1 MTVGAGAHYCK
12 RNLRQHSLNGCIDK
26 GFQDLI
32 ANKTKLEGVFLIEN
46 NVLEDDRGFFLENY
60 KASVLNK
67 RLREPHRFAQS
78 NHSRSQANTLRGF
91 RKEPWNK
98 LIYVVHG
105 TALCVVVDTRP
116 DSETFGQSETFLMG
130 DSPGKR
136 NRLYVPTGVSNAF
149 YCLTE
154 VDYFNDVSGEFEPS
168 GRFGFR
174 WNDPDVA
181 VEWPCEDPVLSDT
194 DKAQPFLR
202 DLFPEHP
209 FFEEAT
215 NTVS

>member
-1 MTVGAGAHYCK
+1 MIASNT
-12 RNLRQHSLNGCIDK
+12 SID
-26 GFQDLI
+26 
-32 ANKTKLEGVFLIEN
+32 GVLLIEN
-46 NVLEDDRGFFLENY
+46 NVIEDDRGFFLENY
-60 KASVLNK
+60 KASVLDK
-67 RLREPHRFAQS
+67 RLNEPHKFAQS
-78 NHSRSQANTLRGF
+78 NHSRSQPNTLRGF

-105 TALCVVVDTRP
+105 TALCAVVDTRP
-116 DSETFGQSETFLMG
+116 DSETFGKSQTFLMG
-130 DSPGKR
+130 DPPGKR

-149 YCLTE
+149 YCVTE
-154 VDYFNDVSGEFEPS
+154 VDYFNDVSGEYEPS

-181 VEWPCEDPVLSDT
+181 VDWPCTNPILSDG

-209 FFEEAT
+209 FFD
-215 NTVS
+215 